1 MQTAMELWATEV
13 NEQYRSPTTTATL
26 QPFPAVSQCGVSNF
40 NPHPHIVIPYI
51 TRSTLILFSSS
62 FATICF
68 I

>member
-13 NEQYRSPTTTATL
+13 NEQYRSPMTIATL
-26 QPFPAVSQCGVSNF
+26 QPFLAVSQCGISNF

-51 TRSTLILFSSS
+51 TRSTLVLSSS
-62 FATICF
+62 LFATIDF